1 MTRANNTQRGIAIP
15 FAAVTVLHILGWGLL
30 LAAADWTGKIGAIT
44 LGTGA
49 LAYMLGLRHAFDADH
64 IAAIDNSTRRL
75 LTTGK
80 HSGTVGLWFSLGHS
94 TVVFT
99 VSALI
104 AVGLASLGT
113 AIADEGSPLR
123 QTGATI
129 GATVSG
135 GFLLLIAVL
144 NVIVL
149 VNLIKTSR
157 QVKSQTEQHAHED
170 DAHLENHLNEHLDR
184 RGILNR
190 LFRPV
195 ARTIDKPWKM
205 YPLGI
210 LFGLGFDTASSV
222 AMLAIAGGTALSG
235 GNPIAIIA
243 LPLVFTAGM
252 ALGDTLDGVMMERA
266 YSWAHGHH
274 DRRLRYN
281 ITVTSV
287 SIAAALLVGVPIVAG
302 VVSDTFGLT
311 GGFWDFTAT
320 LDYEYVG
327 FALLGL
333 FLILWAVSWASWKRE
348 QSNHRAPSNH

>member
-1 MTRANNTQRGIAIP
+1 MSRTSGPDRSVFISFT
-15 FAAVTVLHILGWGLL
+15 AVTLLHILGWGLL
-30 LAAADWTGKIGAIT
+30 LLTADWTGKVGAIT
-44 LGTGA
+44 VGTGA

-75 LTTGK
+75 LTDGR

-113 AIADEGSPLR
+113 AIADENSPLR
-123 QTGATI
+123 QAGSTI
-129 GATVSG
+129 GASVSG

-144 NVIVL
+144 NMIVL
-149 VNLIKTSR
+149 LNLLKTSR
-157 QVKSQTEQHAHED
+157 NVKAQTQHHVHED
-170 DAHLENHLNEHLDR
+170 DAHVQEHLDEHMDR

-190 LFRPV
+190 LFQPV

-205 YPLGI
+205 YPLGV

-235 GNPIAIIA
+235 GNPLAIIA

-252 ALGDTLDGVMMERA
+252 ALGDTVDGVMMERA
-266 YSWAHGHH
+266 YSWANGHH

-287 SIAAALLVGVPIVAG
+287 SIIAALIVGIPIVAG
-302 VVSDTFGLT
+302 VASDAFHLT
-311 GGFWDFTAT
+311 GGFWDFTAS

-327 FALLGL
+327 FGLLGL
-333 FLILWAVSWASWKRE
+333 FLILWAVGWLSWKRE
-348 QSNHRAPSNH
+348 QSRNTPDPH